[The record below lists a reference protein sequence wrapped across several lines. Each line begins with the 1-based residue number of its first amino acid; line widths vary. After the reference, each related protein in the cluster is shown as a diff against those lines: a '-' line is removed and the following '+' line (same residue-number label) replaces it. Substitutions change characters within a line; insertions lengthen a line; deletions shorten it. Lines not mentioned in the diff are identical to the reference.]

1 MAKFVSFPEG
11 QRQRELPTGATLW
24 VNPDS
29 VTAIVP
35 YSNAVSIIYLTG
47 GTEVVVALPAAS
59 IAAELAS

>member
-11 QRQRELPTGATLW
+11 QRQRTAPTGNVLW

-35 YSNAVSIIYLTG
+35 FSSALSVVYLAG
-47 GTEVVVALPAAS
+47 GTEVVIALPAAN
-59 IAAELAS
+59 IVAELTT